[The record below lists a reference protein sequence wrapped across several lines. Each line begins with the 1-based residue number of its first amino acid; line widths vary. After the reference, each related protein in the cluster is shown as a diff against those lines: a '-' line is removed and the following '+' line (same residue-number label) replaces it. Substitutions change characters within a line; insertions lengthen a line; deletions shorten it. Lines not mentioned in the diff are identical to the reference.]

1 MRGGGSGIA
10 LLAFAPV
17 LISEHFPSAILLRLG
32 AGILILISQR
42 NIKSLV

>member
-17 LISEHFPSAILLRLG
+17 LISEYFPPAILLRLG